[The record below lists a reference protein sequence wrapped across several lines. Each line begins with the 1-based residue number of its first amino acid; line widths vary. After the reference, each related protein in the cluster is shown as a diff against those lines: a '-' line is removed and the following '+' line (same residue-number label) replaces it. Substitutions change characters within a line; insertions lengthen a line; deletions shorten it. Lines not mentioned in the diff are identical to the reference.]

1 MLAVVAI
8 ASTVML
14 NGCCQQEQKSAMIEF
29 PEPTRP
35 AGQQDVL
42 ELRCDPIDTVRIAV
56 IGLGMRG
63 SGAVERL
70 THVDGAKIVA
80 LCDIVPGNVAKAQAT
95 LNKAGFPKAAEFSG
109 DTSVWKQACELNNVD
124 LVYIC
129 TDWKMHTPIAVYAME
144 QGKHAVSEV
153 PAALTLDEC
162 WQLVNTSEK
171 TRKHF
176 MMLENCGLGPIA
188 QIMNI
193 HRGDKMDYLVS
204 MSSDQFG
211 LTDAAITNHGP
222 ESKFAKRD
230 YKLGDVN
237 TTVIRTA
244 KGKTIMVQHDVS
256 NPRPYSRIHQ
266 VVGTRGFAQ
275 KYPIEQ
281 IGLDSVEAEGLD
293 AKALADLLTRYE
305 HPISKEYGEKA
316 RAVGGHGG
324 MDFIMDS
331 RLIYCLRNGLP
342 LDQDVY
348 DAAEWSSLVALTEAS
363 VQNGSAPV
371 KVPDFTRGAWDKV
384 KGFSF
389 AYAPGDAK

>member
-1 MLAVVAI
+1 MPLSRTTA
-8 ASTVML
+8 
-14 NGCCQQEQKSAMIEF
+14 
-29 PEPTRP
+29 
-35 AGQQDVL
+35 
-42 ELRCDPIDTVRIAV
+42 
-56 IGLGMRG
+56 
-63 SGAVERL
+63 
-70 THVDGAKIVA
+70 
-80 LCDIVPGNVAKAQAT
+80 
-95 LNKAGFPKAAEFSG
+95 
-109 DTSVWKQACELNNVD
+109 
-124 LVYIC
+124 
-129 TDWKMHTPIAVYAME
+129 
-144 QGKHAVSEV
+144 
-153 PAALTLDEC
+153 
-162 WQLVNTSEK
+162 
-171 TRKHF
+171 
-176 MMLENCGLGPIA
+176 
-188 QIMNI
+188 
-193 HRGDKMDYLVS
+193 
-204 MSSDQFG
+204 
-211 LTDAAITNHGP
+211 P

-348 DAAEWSSLVALTEAS
+348 DAAEWSSLGRADRS
-363 VQNGSAPV
+363 FGSERKRTGQSSRFHA
-371 KVPDFTRGAWDKV
+371 RGLGQSQRFLVRLCAGRCEIESKA
-384 KGFSF
+384 GMSIHSRSTM
-389 AYAPGDAK
+389 

>member
-1 MLAVVAI
+1 MGI
-8 ASTVML
+8 RDR
-14 NGCCQQEQKSAMIEF
+14 
-29 PEPTRP
+29 PYPT
-35 AGQQDVL
+35 
-42 ELRCDPIDTVRIAV
+42 
-56 IGLGMRG
+56 
-63 SGAVERL
+63 
-70 THVDGAKIVA
+70 H
-80 LCDIVPGNVAKAQAT
+80 
-95 LNKAGFPKAAEFSG
+95 
-109 DTSVWKQACELNNVD
+109 
-124 LVYIC
+124 
-129 TDWKMHTPIAVYAME
+129 
-144 QGKHAVSEV
+144 
-153 PAALTLDEC
+153 
-162 WQLVNTSEK
+162 
-171 TRKHF
+171 
-176 MMLENCGLGPIA
+176 GLGPIA